1 MLLQIRSILFRSFIL
16 AIAFLFVA
24 YNVYSMAPHTIL
36 TLVHQFFGV
45 SIAEAK
51 SVILHFYCWVKVV
64 AVWLFFV
71 PALAITWYQFDTERQ
86 QQKDSKNK
94 KKK

>member
-24 YNVYSMAPHTIL
+24 YNVYSMAPNTIL

-45 SIAEAK
+45 SITEAK
-51 SVILHFYCWVKVV
+51 SVILHFYCWIKVV

-71 PALAITWYQFDTERQ
+71 PALAITWYQFDMERQ
-86 QQKDSKNK
+86 EKKTTKGK
-94 KKK
+94 KK

>member
-16 AIAFLFVA
+16 SIAFLFVA
-24 YNVYSMAPHTIL
+24 YNVYSMAPSTVL

-45 SIAEAK
+45 TVAEAK
-51 SVILHFYCWVKVV
+51 SVILHYYCWVKVV

-71 PALAITWYQFDTERQ
+71 PALAITWYQFDVERQ
-86 QQKDSKNK
+86 QQKTQKGK
-94 KKK
+94 KK